1 MCFKA
6 TLQDHP
12 IIKENPYKSLTIK
25 DLNIRFYKNIDDIA
39 DFKYLPSS
47 QKIISEHNIFLSPDF
62 QRVLKQT
69 PPFGFQFCYLTFHKK
84 EQFVGFVAC
93 QIKNFDASESL
104 NFDGQQNYIL
114 LAVRK
119 WLARRVHFQT
129 LIVGNLLLT
138 GENSYWFDNQLV
150 TDEDKNNFLS
160 NGIQFVKKALSEENI
175 FIKSVFIKD
184 FFEPQKSLITEGY
197 NEFQVEPNF
206 IMPIH
211 AVWHSFE
218 HYLEALSSKYRVRAK
233 RAFKKLQGIEKKEFN
248 EERIIANKLKINA
261 LYRNIADKSSFNLVD
276 LNEDYFVEM
285 KRQLGDKFRFF
296 GYYTNAK
303 NESVTASG
311 AWQEGGDNNNSSPEL
326 VGFFTTIQNGEV
338 LEAHFLG
345 YDESLNHSHQIYLNF
360 LFDIIKNGIDNQ
372 SKSIV
377 FARTA
382 HEIKSSVGAQAHDMY
397 LYMRHE
403 NPIINRLLPYFLKI
417 LSPREDWQPRQPFK
431 EN

>member
-6 TLQDHP
+6 TLQVPP
-12 IIKENPYKSLTIK
+12 IKKENPYKSLTIK

-39 DFKYLPSS
+39 DFNHLPSS

-62 QRVLKQT
+62 QRVLIQT
-69 PPFGFQFCYLTFHKK
+69 PPFGFQFRYLTFHKN
-84 EQFVGFVAC
+84 EQLVGFVAC

-104 NFDGQQNYIL
+104 NFDSQQNYIL

-150 TDEDKNNFLS
+150 TDTDKNDFLS
-160 NGIQFVKKALSEENI
+160 NGIQFAKKILSEENI
-175 FIKSVFIKD
+175 YIKSVFIKD

-211 AVWHSFE
+211 PDWHSFE
-218 HYLEALSSKYRVRAK
+218 HYLEALSSKYRIRAK

-276 LNEDYFVEM
+276 LNEDYFIEM

-296 GYYTNAK
+296 GYYT
-303 NESVTASG
+303 
-311 AWQEGGDNNNSSPEL
+311 EGGEL
-326 VGFFTTIQNGEV
+326 VGFFTTIQNGDV

-360 LFDIIKNGIDNQ
+360 LFEIIKNGIENR

-382 HEIKSSVGAQAHDMY
+382 HEIKSSVGAEAHDMY
-397 LYMRHE
+397 LYMKHE
-403 NPIINRLLPYFLKI
+403 NPIINRLLLYFLKI

-431 EN
+431 ELGICRNS

>member
-6 TLQDHP
+6 TLQVP
-12 IIKENPYKSLTIK
+12 PVKKENPYKSLIIK

-39 DFKYLPSS
+39 EFKHLPSS
-47 QKIISEHNIFLSPDF
+47 EKIITEHNIFLSPGF
-62 QRVLKQT
+62 QRVLKQA
-69 PPFGFQFCYLTFHKK
+69 PPFGYQFCYLTFHKN
-84 EQFVGFVAC
+84 EQLVGFAAC
-93 QIKNFDASESL
+93 QIKNFKASESL
-104 NFDGQQNYIL
+104 NFDSQQNYIL

-138 GENSYWFDNQLV
+138 GENSYWFDNQLI
-150 TDEDKNNFLS
+150 TDLDKNEFLS
-160 NGIQFVKKALSEENI
+160 NGIQLAKKILSEENI
-175 FIKSVFIKD
+175 FIKSIFIKD

-206 IMPIH
+206 IMPINSN
-211 AVWHSFE
+211 WHSFE

-276 LNEDYFVEM
+276 LNEDYFIEL

-296 GYYTNAK
+296 GYYT
-303 NESVTASG
+303 
-311 AWQEGGDNNNSSPEL
+311 EGSEL
-326 VGFFTTIQNGEV
+326 VGFFTTIQNGQV

-360 LFDIIKNGIDNQ
+360 LFDIIKNGIENK

-382 HEIKSSVGAQAHDMY
+382 HEIKSSVGAEAHDMY
-397 LYMRHE
+397 LYMKHE

>member
-6 TLQDHP
+6 TLEIPSHK
-12 IIKENPYKSLTIK
+12 KENPYKSLTIK
-25 DLNIRFYKNIDDIA
+25 DLNIRFYKNVDDITE
-39 DFKYLPSS
+39 FKHLPSS

-62 QRVLKQT
+62 QRVLKQS
-69 PPFGFQFCYLTFHKK
+69 PPFGFQFCYLTFYKN
-84 EQFVGFVAC
+84 EQLVGFVAC
-93 QIKNFDASESL
+93 QIKNFDAAESL

-138 GENSYWFDNQLV
+138 GENSYWFDNQLI
-150 TDEDKNNFLS
+150 TDSHKNDFLS
-160 NGIQFVKKALSEENI
+160 NGIQFAKKILSEENI

-211 AVWHSFE
+211 PDWHSFE

-276 LNEDYFVEM
+276 LNEDYFIEM
-285 KRQLGDKFRFF
+285 KKQLGDKFRFF
-296 GYYTNAK
+296 GYYTK
-303 NESVTASG
+303 
-311 AWQEGGDNNNSSPEL
+311 DDSSSEL
-326 VGFFTTIQNGEV
+326 VGFFTTIQNRDV

-360 LFDIIKNGIDNQ
+360 LFDIIKNGIKNQ

-397 LYMRHE
+397 LYMKHE
-403 NPIINRLLPYFLKI
+403 NPIINRLLLYFLKI
-417 LSPREDWQPRQPFK
+417 LSPRENWQPRQPFK

>member
-6 TLQDHP
+6 TLQIPP
-12 IIKENPYKSLTIK
+12 IKKEKSYKSLTIK

-69 PPFGFQFCYLTFHKK
+69 PPFGFQFCYLTFHKN

-138 GENSYWFDNQLV
+138 GENSYWFANQLV

-160 NGIQFVKKALSEENI
+160 NGIQFVKKILSEENI

-248 EERIIANKLKINA
+248 KERIIANKLKINE

-296 GYYTNAK
+296 GYYT
-303 NESVTASG
+303 ER
-311 AWQEGGDNNNSSPEL
+311 GDNNNSSPEL

-397 LYMRHE
+397 LYMKHE

>member
-6 TLQDHP
+6 TLQVPP
-12 IIKENPYKSLTIK
+12 IKKENPYKSLTIK

-39 DFKYLPSS
+39 DFNHLPSS

-62 QRVLKQT
+62 QRVLIQT
-69 PPFGFQFCYLTFHKK
+69 PPFGFQFRYLTFHKN
-84 EQFVGFVAC
+84 EQLVGFVAC

-104 NFDGQQNYIL
+104 NFDSQQNYIL

-150 TDEDKNNFLS
+150 TDTDKNDFLS
-160 NGIQFVKKALSEENI
+160 NGIQFAKKTLSEENI
-175 FIKSVFIKD
+175 YIKSVFIKD

-206 IMPIH
+206 IMPLSSN
-211 AVWHSFE
+211 WHSFE

-276 LNEDYFVEM
+276 LNEDYFIEM

-296 GYYTNAK
+296 GYYT
-303 NESVTASG
+303 
-311 AWQEGGDNNNSSPEL
+311 EGGEL
-326 VGFFTTIQNGEV
+326 VGFFTTIQNGDV

-360 LFDIIKNGIDNQ
+360 LFEIIKNGIENR

-382 HEIKSSVGAQAHDMY
+382 HEIKSSVGAEAHDMY
-397 LYMRHE
+397 LYMKHE
-403 NPIINRLLPYFLKI
+403 NPIINRLLLYFLKI

-431 EN
+431 ETLDI

>member
-6 TLQDHP
+6 TLQVSP
-12 IIKENPYKSLTIK
+12 VKKENLYKSLTIK

-47 QKIISEHNIFLSPDF
+47 QKIISEHNIFLSPHF
-62 QRVLKQT
+62 QRVLIQT
-69 PPFGFQFCYLTFHKK
+69 PPFGFQFCFLTFHKN
-84 EQFVGFVAC
+84 EQLVGFVAC

-150 TDEDKNNFLS
+150 TDEDKNIFFS
-160 NGIQFVKKALSEENI
+160 DGIQFVKKTLSEENI

-206 IMPIH
+206 IMPLSSD
-211 AVWHSFE
+211 WHSFE

-233 RAFKKLQGIEKKEFN
+233 RAFKKLQGIGKKEFN

-285 KRQLGDKFRFF
+285 KRQMGDKFRFF
-296 GYYTNAK
+296 GYYT
-303 NESVTASG
+303 
-311 AWQEGGDNNNSSPEL
+311 EGGEL
-326 VGFFTTIQNGEV
+326 VGFFTTIQNREV

-382 HEIKSSVGAQAHDMY
+382 HEIKSSVGAEAHDMY

-417 LSPREDWQPRQPFK
+417 LSPREDWQPRQPFVIRS
-431 EN
+431 

>member
-6 TLQDHP
+6 TLQVPP
-12 IIKENPYKSLTIK
+12 IKKENPYKSLTIK

-39 DFKYLPSS
+39 DFNHLPSS

-62 QRVLKQT
+62 QRVLIQT
-69 PPFGFQFCYLTFHKK
+69 PPFGFQFRYLTFHKN
-84 EQFVGFVAC
+84 EQLVGFVAC

-104 NFDGQQNYIL
+104 NFDSQQNYIL

-150 TDEDKNNFLS
+150 TDTDKNDFLS
-160 NGIQFVKKALSEENI
+160 NGIQFAKKILSEENI
-175 FIKSVFIKD
+175 YIKSVFIKD

-206 IMPIH
+206 IMPINPN
-211 AVWHSFE
+211 WHSFD

-276 LNEDYFVEM
+276 LNEDYFIEM

-296 GYYTNAK
+296 GYYT
-303 NESVTASG
+303 
-311 AWQEGGDNNNSSPEL
+311 EGGEL
-326 VGFFTTIQNGEV
+326 VGFFTTIQNGDV

-360 LFDIIKNGIDNQ
+360 LFEIIKNGIENR

-382 HEIKSSVGAQAHDMY
+382 HEIKSSVGAEAHDMY
-397 LYMRHE
+397 LYMKHE
-403 NPIINRLLPYFLKI
+403 NPIINRLLLYFLKI

-431 EN
+431 ELGIRNLS

>member
-6 TLQDHP
+6 TLQVP
-12 IIKENPYKSLTIK
+12 PVKKENPYKSLTVK
-25 DLNIRFYKNIDDIA
+25 DLNIRFYKNIYDIA
-39 DFKYLPSS
+39 EFKHLPSS
-47 QKIISEHNIFLSPDF
+47 QKIISEHNIFLSSDF

-69 PPFGFQFCYLTFHKK
+69 PPFGFQFCYLTFHKN
-84 EQFVGFVAC
+84 EQLVGFVAC
-93 QIKNFDASESL
+93 QIKNFDAAESL
-104 NFDGQQNYIL
+104 NFDGQQNYML

-150 TDEDKNNFLS
+150 TDADKNNFIL
-160 NGIQFVKKALSEENI
+160 NGIQFVKKILSEENI

-184 FFEPQKSLITEGY
+184 FFERQKSLITEGY

-206 IMPIH
+206 IMTIH
-211 AVWHSFE
+211 PDWHSFE

-276 LNEDYFVEM
+276 LNEDYFIEM
-285 KRQLGDKFRFF
+285 KRQLGDNFRFF
-296 GYYTNAK
+296 GYYT
-303 NESVTASG
+303 
-311 AWQEGGDNNNSSPEL
+311 EGGDNNLSPEL
-326 VGFFTTIQNGEV
+326 VGFFTTIQNGEI

-345 YDESLNHSHQIYLNF
+345 YDDSLNHSHQIYLNF
-360 LFDIIKNGIDNQ
+360 LFDIIKNGIENR

-382 HEIKSSVGAQAHDMY
+382 HEIKSSVGAEAHDMY
-397 LYMRHE
+397 LYMKHE
-403 NPIINRLLPYFLKI
+403 NPIINRLLLYFLKI

>member
-6 TLQDHP
+6 TLQVPP
-12 IIKENPYKSLTIK
+12 IKKENPYKSLTIK

-39 DFKYLPSS
+39 DFNHLPSS

-62 QRVLKQT
+62 QRVLIQT
-69 PPFGFQFCYLTFHKK
+69 PPFGFQFRYLTFHKN
-84 EQFVGFVAC
+84 EQLVGFVAC

-104 NFDGQQNYIL
+104 NFDSQQNYIL

-150 TDEDKNNFLS
+150 TDTDKNDFLS
-160 NGIQFVKKALSEENI
+160 NGIQFAKKILSEENI
-175 FIKSVFIKD
+175 YIKSVFIKD

-211 AVWHSFE
+211 PDWHSFE
-218 HYLEALSSKYRVRAK
+218 HYLEALSSKYRIRAK

-276 LNEDYFVEM
+276 LNEDYFIEM

-296 GYYTNAK
+296 GYYT
-303 NESVTASG
+303 
-311 AWQEGGDNNNSSPEL
+311 EGGEL
-326 VGFFTTIQNGEV
+326 VGFFTTIQNGDV

-360 LFDIIKNGIDNQ
+360 LFEIIKNGIENR

-382 HEIKSSVGAQAHDMY
+382 HEIKSSVGAEAHDMY
-397 LYMRHE
+397 LYMKHE
-403 NPIINRLLPYFLKI
+403 NPIINRLLLYFLKI

-431 EN
+431 ELGIRNLS